1 MVELNK
7 ENFEAEV
14 LQAKGVVFV
23 DFWSPKCEPCMA
35 LLPEVEEFAEKNK
48 DCGAKFCKLDTAG
61 NKRLAIAQKVMGIPT
76 FVFYKDGEKVATLDK
91 EVLTTEGIPAVQAK
105 LDELLG

>member
-1 MVELNK
+1 MVEVHK

-14 LQAKGVVFV
+14 LGASGVVFV

-35 LLPEVEEFAEKNK
+35 ILPEVEAFAEKNA
-48 DCGAKFCKLDTAG
+48 GRAKFCKLDTTG
-61 NKRLAIAQKVMGIPT
+61 NKRLAIAQKVMGQPT
-76 FVFYKDGEKVATLDK
+76 FVIYKDGEKAVTIDK
-91 EVLTTEGIPAVQAK
+91 DAIEEGGMAAVQAK

>member
-7 ENFEAEV
+7 ENFDAEV
-14 LQAKGVVFV
+14 LQADGLVFV

-35 LLPEVEEFAEKNK
+35 LLPEVEAFAEKNEGK
-48 DCGAKFCKLDTAG
+48 AKFCKLDTAG

-76 FVFYKDGEKVATLDK
+76 FVFYKDGEKIEVFDK
-91 EVLTTEGIPAVQAK
+91 EAINEGGIAAVEAK
-105 LDELLG
+105 LNELA